1 MPLNGMGGWK
11 DVHRVTLSPDT
22 TCGDGGWVEP
32 PGGGKAVWRSSQ
44 YDFED
49 AAVFCPTGLSVQRTT
64 GVEEARSLHGMDRH
78 ASRTAMAS
86 EGSAEVVDWR
96 DDAAAGGYGTRDSL
110 PLKSPLMRSAG
121 LVAGAE
127 QRVGC

>member
-1 MPLNGMGGWK
+1 VSCTAARIEAYW
-11 DVHRVTLSPDT
+11 
-22 TCGDGGWVEP
+22 DGGRAYLNES
-32 PGGGKAVWRSSQ
+32 GKAVWRSSQ
-44 YDFED
+44 HDFED

-78 ASRTAMAS
+78 ASRTAMAL
-86 EGSAEVVDWR
+86 EGSAEVVGWR
-96 DDAAAGGYGTRDSL
+96 NDAAAGGHGTRDSL

-121 LVAGAE
+121 IVAGAE